1 MSSSLSVSPTLSHH
15 PGVEP
20 ELEAAFERLVDP
32 PLDGNVQPLK
42 IVIPSDALH
51 QDGLSLAQLL
61 TNLVADYDEI
71 DSLLDGLKDSASEP
85 PSPSA
90 KQTLDDAIAFVS
102 DAELADPQALSRAV
116 EPLQTARGQLDLQLA
131 KLRHCLDR
139 LDVYRLSRLPS
150 HALMPI
156 LQQPDHLDSLHGLED
171 FLRSLNRAA
180 DAFEAL
186 DLPRPHIRDFL
197 RHLCAMSDWQ
207 EMGHLVHVLEA
218 AVQGAL
224 RQAG

>member
-1 MSSSLSVSPTLSHH
+1 MNHILSHH
-15 PGVEP
+15 PAVEP
-20 ELEAAFERLVDP
+20 EVEAAFERLVGP
-32 PLDGNVQPLK
+32 PMDVAAQPLK
-42 IVIPSDALH
+42 IVIPSQALH

-71 DSLLDGLKDSASEP
+71 DGLLDGLQDASVEPAP
-85 PSPSA
+85 PSA
-90 KQTLDDAIAFVS
+90 TQTIEDAIAFVS
-102 DAELADPQALSRAV
+102 HAELADPEALRRAV
-116 EPLQTARGQLDLQLA
+116 EPLQAARGHLDLQLA
-131 KLRHCLDR
+131 KMRRCLDR

-156 LQQPDHLDSLHGLED
+156 LQQPDHMDSLQGLEE

-197 RHLCAMSDWQ
+197 RHLCAMPDWK
-207 EMGHLVHVLEA
+207 EMGHLVHILEA

>member
-1 MSSSLSVSPTLSHH
+1 MSHSLSLSHPLSH
-15 PGVEP
+15 PPSFEP
-20 ELEAAFERLVDP
+20 ELEAAFERLADP
-32 PLDGNVQPLK
+32 PKSGAAQPLK
-42 IVIPSDALH
+42 IVIPSHALH

-61 TNLVADYDEI
+61 SNLVADYDEI
-71 DSLLDGLKDSASEP
+71 DTLLDGLRDAADETLNPSASHTIDE
-85 PSPSA
+85 
-90 KQTLDDAIAFVS
+90 AIAFVS
-102 DAELADPQALSRAV
+102 HAELADPEALSRAV
-116 EPLQTARGQLDLQLA
+116 EPLQAARGQLELQLA

-139 LDVYRLSRLPS
+139 LDVYHLSRLPS
-150 HALMPI
+150 HDLMPI
-156 LQQPDHLDSLHGLED
+156 LQQPGHLDSLHGLED

-197 RHLCAMSDWQ
+197 RHLCAMPDWQ
-207 EMGHLVHVLEA
+207 EMGHLVHILEA